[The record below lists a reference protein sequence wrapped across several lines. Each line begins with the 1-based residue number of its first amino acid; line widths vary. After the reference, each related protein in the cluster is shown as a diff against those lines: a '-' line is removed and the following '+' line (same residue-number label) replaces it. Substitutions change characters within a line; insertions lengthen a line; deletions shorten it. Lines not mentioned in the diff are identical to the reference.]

1 MAKKKKKTKEWNES
15 IDDLENYEHE
25 ECAHSEDKTNNVY
38 IDLPMDIQKIGSS
51 DNIILTP
58 HIGGA
63 TVEAQRNIGID
74 VSYKIMNY
82 FRNGDTSI
90 CVNLPTML
98 GRSIG
103 IGQTLI
109 IYLHKNVPG
118 ILSNVN
124 RVLQKYNININNLN
138 LTTKDNLGYCLIR
151 IDKQSDN
158 TKK

>member
-1 MAKKKKKTKEWNES
+1 MTCISALQNS
-15 IDDLENYEHE
+15 IKGL
-25 ECAHSEDKTNNVY
+25 KV
-38 IDLPMDIQKIGSS
+38 
-51 DNIILTP
+51 
-58 HIGGA
+58 
-63 TVEAQRNIGID
+63 AQ
-74 VSYKIMNY
+74 
-82 FRNGDTSI
+82 
-90 CVNLPTML
+90 NLFNM
-98 GRSIG
+98 

-158 TKK
+158 TKKIIQDEINNFSETIRLRFR